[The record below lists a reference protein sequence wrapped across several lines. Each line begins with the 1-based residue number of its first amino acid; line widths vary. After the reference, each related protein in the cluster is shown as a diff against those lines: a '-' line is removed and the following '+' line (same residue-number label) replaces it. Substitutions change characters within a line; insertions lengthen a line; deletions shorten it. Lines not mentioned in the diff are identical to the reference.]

1 MTPYADPDWCAS
13 EYARI
18 TTIFAARAELQR
30 LAFSL
35 TRLGMDYPVPEVK
48 AAITAVRAVIDE
60 QQRELSKAS
69 KAAEEY
75 PARHRVKDSEQ
86 MRLRI

>member
-1 MTPYADPDWCAS
+1 MTPYADPNWRRS

-30 LAFSL
+30 VALSL

-60 QQRELSKAS
+60 QQALLVKAS
-69 KAAEEY
+69 KEAECY
-75 PARHRVKDSEQ
+75 PARHRVASEQ

>member
-1 MTPYADPDWCAS
+1 MTPYADPDWRRS
-13 EYARI
+13 EHARLL
-18 TTIFAARAELQR
+18 TIFAARAELQR

-60 QQRELSKAS
+60 QQRELSKVS
-69 KAAEEY
+69 KEAEIY
-75 PARHRVKDSEQ
+75 PARQRVDSEQ

>member
-1 MTPYADPDWCAS
+1 MTPYADPDWRRS
-13 EYARI
+13 EHARLL
-18 TTIFAARAELQR
+18 TIFAARAELQR
-30 LAFSL
+30 LAFPL

-75 PARHRVKDSEQ
+75 PARHRVASEQ